1 MGESHDLAPELAE
14 PIDPAALIRSREYIG
29 LLVVAGI
36 IGIVVSVVGWLFL
49 EAVTGLQD
57 WVYRELPRALGFDIT
72 PAWWAIPVLTLAG
85 IPVACAIVRLPGH
98 GGHRPAAG
106 LGGAA
111 IEPWARWSSRPRP
124 CRAGP

>member
-57 WVYRELPRALGFDIT
+57 WVYRSCLG
-72 PAWWAIPVLTLAG
+72 P
-85 IPVACAIVRLPGH
+85 
-98 GGHRPAAG
+98 
-106 LGGAA
+106 
-111 IEPWARWSSRPRP
+111 
-124 CRAGP
+124 